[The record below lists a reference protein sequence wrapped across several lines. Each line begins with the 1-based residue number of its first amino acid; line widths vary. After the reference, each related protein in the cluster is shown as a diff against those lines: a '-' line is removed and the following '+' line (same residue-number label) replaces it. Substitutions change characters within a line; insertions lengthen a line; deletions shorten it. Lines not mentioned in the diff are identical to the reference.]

1 MWILHMC
8 MYAYVHARLK
18 LACAYFVGMP
28 SRKGSGSHMMQEE
41 QHDGLDYHSSSD
53 DDAATDDN
61 HSISASESTDSSDS
75 VDSSSNESFVSM
87 REVFGY
93 TIPTCILTKDYVAF
107 WRTLRASSAE
117 VTTHICIC
125 VRL

>member
-1 MWILHMC
+1 
-8 MYAYVHARLK
+8 
-18 LACAYFVGMP
+18 
-28 SRKGSGSHMMQEE
+28 MQEE
-41 QHDGLDYHSSSD
+41 RHNGLDYHSSSD
-53 DDAATDDN
+53 DDTTTDDDDSN
-61 HSISASESTDSSDS
+61 SASYSTESSDS

-117 VTTHICIC
+117 VTTHICVC